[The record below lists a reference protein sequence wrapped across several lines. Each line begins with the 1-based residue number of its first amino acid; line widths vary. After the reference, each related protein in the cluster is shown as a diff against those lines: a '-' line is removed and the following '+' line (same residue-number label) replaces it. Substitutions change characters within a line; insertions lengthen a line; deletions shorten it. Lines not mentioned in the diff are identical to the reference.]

1 MNLPLE
7 GIKVLDFTQY
17 VIGPVC
23 TQLLGKLGADIIKIE
38 PLQGD
43 GARITPSGADSTL
56 FIACNA
62 GKRSIAINLKE
73 KKGVEIIFELAKNAD
88 VIIENFRPG
97 VMNNLGIGYEVIS
110 KINSKII
117 YTSLSMYGHV
127 GPLARRRGADPWAQ
141 AFTGVVAGQGS
152 PDEPPYLA
160 GHAFMDT
167 TGALTASFAI
177 VTALLVR
184 EKTGMG
190 QEITSNLVSA
200 GLFAQT
206 TTFGYTLIDGVLL
219 KKGGRGTAR
228 GQFPYGAY
236 PAKDGDV
243 VTIFGQDDHEWPIFC
258 SILGIE
264 HLLADPKYQTA
275 KDRTE
280 RKKELYPV
288 LDEAFRKK
296 TRDEWAQLFKENG
309 LRCDPCLDYQE
320 VLDHP
325 QFKALDLIVEV
336 DHPVRGKIK
345 TLLPPIDFKGFPRS
359 KFFRHPPV
367 TGEHTREILS
377 ELRYKAKEIDEFI
390 KHGYVGVPT
399 ASMLKRQEVEKGPPV
414 SIDLGKGAKRSKDRI
429 RS

>member
-7 GIKVLDFTQY
+7 GIKVLDFSQF

-38 PLQGD
+38 PLEGD
-43 GARITPSGADSTL
+43 AARITASGGDSTL
-56 FIACNA
+56 FLACNA
-62 GKRSIAINLKE
+62 GKRSLAINLKE
-73 KKGVEIIFELAKNAD
+73 PRGIDIVFKLAKDAD
-88 VIIENFRPG
+88 VLIENFRPG
-97 VMNNLGIGYEVIS
+97 VMNKLGIGYEAIS
-110 KINSKII
+110 KINPRII
-117 YTSLSMYGHV
+117 YTSLSMYGPV
-127 GPLARRRGADPWAQ
+127 GPLAHRRGADPWAQ

-152 PDEPPYLA
+152 PDGPPYLA

-167 TGALTASFAI
+167 GGALAASVGI
-177 VTALLVR
+177 ITALLVR

-190 QEITSNLVSA
+190 QEVTSNLISA
-200 GLFAQT
+200 GLFTQT
-206 TTFGYTLIDGVLL
+206 STFGYTLIDGVPL

-258 SILGIE
+258 RILGIE
-264 HLLADPKYQTA
+264 HLLADPRYRTA
-275 KDRTE
+275 NERTE
-280 RKKELYPV
+280 RKFELYPI

-296 TRDEWAQLFKENG
+296 TRAEWAQLFKENR

-336 DHPVRGKIK
+336 EHPVRGKMK
-345 TLLPPIDFKGFPRS
+345 TLRPPMEFGGLPRPNS
-359 KFFRHPPV
+359 FRHPPV
-367 TGEHTREILS
+367 LGEHTREILL
-377 ELRYKAKEIDEFI
+377 ELGYESQEVDEWV
-390 KHGYVGVPT
+390 KHGIVGIPI
-399 ASMLKRQEVEKGPPV
+399 ASMLERQEVEKGPPV
-414 SIDLGKGAKRSKDRI
+414 IIDLGKGVKKSRKK
-429 RS
+429 